1 MNTFRIPAF
10 ALLAGLCLAA
20 CSNDAPTPAAKKG
33 QEEPG
38 LIGQAVRE
46 ATDKAREELATK
58 NIELQATGQ
67 PKAEI
72 TPQGDL
78 LIGGKPVAAD
88 AAQHKL
94 LQEYRANVA
103 AIAEAGI
110 DIGVQGADLAGKA
123 VTEALVGVFTG
134 KSDEIEKKIEGQAD
148 GIKASAAKLCTK
160 LPALLDT
167 QNRLAA
173 SLPAFQPY
181 ASMTQQDID
190 DCNKDGNVNLN
201 VPGMGVHGGFS
212 QGDAARR
219 KDDAAGEAETAAN
232 DAAAKDDAAKQ

>member
-1 MNTFRIPAF
+1 MNAFRIPAF
-10 ALLAGLCLAA
+10 MLLASMSLLA
-20 CSNDAPTPAAKKG
+20 CSNDAPTPAAKG

-38 LIGQAVRE
+38 LIGKAVRE

-94 LQEYRANVA
+94 LQDYRANVA

-173 SLPAFQPY
+173 SLPAFKPY

-190 DCNKDGNVNLN
+190 DCNKDGNVSVN
-201 VPGMGVHGGFS
+201 VPGMGLHGGFTQDDNTAS
-212 QGDAARR
+212 R
-219 KDDAAGEAETAAN
+219 KDDAAGEAETAAQ
-232 DAAAKDDAAKQ
+232 DAAKDTAAGQ

>member
-1 MNTFRIPAF
+1 MNAFRIPVF
-10 ALLAGLCLAA
+10 MLLTSVCLVA
-20 CSNDAPTPAAKKG
+20 CSNDASTPAAKG

-38 LIGQAVRE
+38 LIGKAVRE

-58 NIELQATGQ
+58 NIELDATGH

-72 TPQGDL
+72 TPQGEL
-78 LIGGKPVAAD
+78 LIGGKAVATD
-88 AAQHKL
+88 AAQRKL
-94 LQEYRANVA
+94 LQEYRANVS

-123 VTEALVGVFTG
+123 VTEALAGVFTG
-134 KSDEIEKKIEGQAD
+134 KGDEVEKKIEGQAD
-148 GIKASAAKLCTK
+148 GIKAAAAKLCTK

-173 SLPAFQPY
+173 SLPVFQPY

-190 DCNKDGNVNLN
+190 DCNKDGNVNVN
-201 VPGMGVHGGFS
+201 VPNMHIAGGFDHEDKAS
-212 QGDAARR
+212 RSE
-219 KDDAAGEAETAAN
+219 DAAGEAETAAK
-232 DAAAKDDAAKQ
+232 DAAAAKQ